1 MTNTDIFDRI
11 YKRFCTEYSD
21 SSRDNCERCPLYL
34 SLIHISEPTRLRRT
48 EYSDSSRDNCE
59 RCPLYRPCAMCE
71 CMPDDYWTL
80 PDDKAEQIFKQGLTE
95 ALAAYDAQ
103 R

>member
-1 MTNTDIFDRI
+1 MTTTDIFDLI

-21 SSRDNCERCPLYL
+21 SSRG
-34 SLIHISEPTRLRRT
+34 
-48 EYSDSSRDNCE
+48 NCE
-59 RCPLYRPCAMCE
+59 RCPLYRPCAMRE
-71 CMPDDYWTL
+71 CM

>member
-1 MTNTDIFDRI
+1 MTTTDIFDLI

-21 SSRDNCERCPLYL
+21 SSRG
-34 SLIHISEPTRLRRT
+34 
-48 EYSDSSRDNCE
+48 NCE

-71 CMPDDYWTL
+71 CMPNDYWTL

-103 R
+103 H